1 MKLALAVGSCVSFAA
16 LMVLLAE
23 FKELYREV
31 MATDDA
37 EKHRMNM
44 EHRMGAIAVCAA
56 VLVVASA
63 AVITLAWQGAI

>member
-1 MKLALAVGSCVSFAA
+1 MRLALAVGSCISFAA

-23 FKELYREV
+23 FKALYREV

-37 EKHRMNM
+37 EEHRMNM

-56 VLVVASA
+56 VLVVTSA

>member
-1 MKLALAVGSCVSFAA
+1 MRLALAVGSCASFAA
-16 LMVLLAE
+16 LLV
-23 FKELYREV
+23 LYREV

-37 EKHRMNM
+37 EEHQMNM

-56 VLVVASA
+56 VLVVTSA